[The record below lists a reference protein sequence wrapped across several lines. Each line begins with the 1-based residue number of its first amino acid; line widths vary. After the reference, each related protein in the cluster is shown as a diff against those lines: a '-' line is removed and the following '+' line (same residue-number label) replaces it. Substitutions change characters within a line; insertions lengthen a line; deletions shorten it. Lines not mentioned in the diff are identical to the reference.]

1 MKKNW
6 IVWCLTLCLMVTTA
20 GQGLAFNGIATN
32 WKNTY
37 PDVCATLTAAAND
50 CTLCPFH
57 GFGLN
62 SYAVDLN
69 NAGLNFASIEGDD
82 SDGDGRSNLQEIT
95 PGLHPAR
102 RCELGARR
110 PENVG
115 VHQGACTTSWRSSP
129 GSSSASPG
137 R

>member
-50 CTLCPFH
+50 CTLCH
-57 GFGLN
+57 STGFGLN
-62 SYAVDLN
+62 SYGVDLN

-95 PGLHPAR
+95 LDCTLPGDA
-102 RCELGARR
+102 
-110 PENVG
+110 
-115 VHQGACTTSWRSSP
+115 SSVP
-129 GSSSASPG
+129 VDPNTWESIKALYH
-137 R
+137 